1 MGHRSKSKPVTRTP
15 IAHRVHDRGPRDLLA
30 GVTRE
35 NLTGEIL
42 AGVTLLA
49 IAIPEQLATSQLAG
63 VAAFSAMIAFIGATL
78 AFTLF
83 GSNPIVSVGA
93 DSTIAPLFAVALL
106 RLALPYSQ
114 QYFALVAITAVVTG
128 VLVAGVGLLKLGWL
142 GDFLSLPIVTGFM
155 SGIGVIIIV
164 HQLPHVLGV
173 SAGGE
178 SVASR
183 LASLSHQ
190 LGHASTWSLVI
201 ALGTLVVMVVGER
214 VNARLPMALVAV
226 LGFSALTSMLSLS
239 HHGVQVL
246 GTVVVGGPTWRMH
259 WLSAHEW
266 AGVVMTSITLAIVI
280 MSQSAA
286 TSRVSADELAV
297 ADDLNRDFFGV
308 GVANIVTGLCGS
320 FPVDASPARTTVTR
334 LAGGRTKLAGL
345 VAAGGAIAISPIA
358 SWAQHIPLAALAGVL
373 LFVAGRII
381 KVGQFRSIWRTSR
394 TELVVAL
401 VSLAGVV
408 VLGVEVGLAISVGL
422 AILLQTWH
430 SVRPRMIPLGRRHA
444 TTSWEPL
451 SVASVHRVDHV
462 LALLFNSSLYFAN
475 ASVFRRELHEQ
486 LANQPD
492 TQHIIID
499 AVAMTDLDY
508 TGLVVF
514 GEVLRDLYRDNITV
528 SVARAN
534 DAVRARLAH
543 SNDAALTRVQLYD
556 SVDAAASALY
566 PH

>member
-1 MGHRSKSKPVTRTP
+1 M
-15 IAHRVHDRGPRDLLA
+15 A
-30 GVTRE
+30 GVTRQ
-35 NLTGEIL
+35 NLVGEIM
-42 AGVTLLA
+42 AGITLLA

-78 AFTLF
+78 AFTFF

-106 RLALPYSQ
+106 RLALPNST
-114 QYFALVAITAVVTG
+114 QYYALVAAAAVVTG
-128 VLVAGVGLLKLGWL
+128 LLVAAVGLFRLGWL

-155 SGIGVIIIV
+155 SGIGLIIIV

-173 SAGGE
+173 PGGGE
-178 SVASR
+178 SIATR
-183 LASLSHQ
+183 LHLLWLQ
-190 LGHASTWSLVI
+190 LDHVSAWSLVI
-201 ALGTLVVMVVGER
+201 SLGTLVVMVVGER

-226 LGFSALTSMLSLS
+226 LGFSVLAAALSLP
-239 HHGVQVL
+239 HHGVQEL
-246 GTVVVGGPTWRMH
+246 GAVVAGGPTWRLH
-259 WLSAHEW
+259 WFSAHEW
-266 AGVVMTSITLAIVI
+266 AGVVTTSLTLAVVI

-286 TSRVSADELAV
+286 TSRVSADELGV
-297 ADDLNRDFFGV
+297 ADNLNRDFVGV

-320 FPVDASPARTTVTR
+320 FPVDASPARTTITR
-334 LAGGRTKLAGL
+334 LAGGRTKLAGV
-345 VAAGGAIAISPIA
+345 VAALGAVAISPIA
-358 SWAQHIPLAALAGVL
+358 SLARHIPLAALAGVL

-381 KVGQFRSIWRTSR
+381 KLGQFRSIWRTSR

-401 VSLAGVV
+401 VSLLGVV
-408 VLGVEVGLAISVGL
+408 VLGVEVGLAIAVGL

-430 SVRPRMIPLGRRHA
+430 SVRPRMVTLGRRHS
-444 TTSWEPL
+444 TTSWEPMG
-451 SVASVHRVDHV
+451 APSVHRVDHLLAV
-462 LALLFNSSLYFAN
+462 LFDGSLYFAN
-475 ASVFRRELHEQ
+475 ASVFRRELHDL
-486 LANQPD
+486 LAAQPD
-492 TQHIIID
+492 TEHIIID

-508 TGLVVF
+508 TGLVVL
-514 GEVLRDLYRDNITV
+514 GEVLRDLYRDHITV

-543 SNDAALTRVQLYD
+543 SDDPALTQVQLYD